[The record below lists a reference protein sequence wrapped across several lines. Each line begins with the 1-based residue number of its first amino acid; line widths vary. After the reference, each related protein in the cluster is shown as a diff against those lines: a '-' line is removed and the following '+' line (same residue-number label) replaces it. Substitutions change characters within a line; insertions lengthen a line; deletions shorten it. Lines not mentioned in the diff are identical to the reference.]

1 MVKVNKAEKNMA
13 QKNGSRKIKTKK
25 KEVIKLQRRTP
36 VEINEETKSYSR
48 GPFQAHTSS
57 MPGRP
62 SSVHQGSKAFQNN
75 FVMDPAKVQGARSAW
90 AQYFPASTIG
100 NDDALP
106 FVPDQFPTAVARF
119 SDVRTQNVSVA
130 AAASTMEVV
139 MAIGQSMA
147 LTIFAVKT
155 IRDGVSVVTRYDS
168 QMASPVVVNY
178 AYGCCTGAELTVT
191 CDTAEIDFGA
201 VARIISLPADA
212 QPISGGYGGLDIDS
226 VNFAQLGTYPQAI
239 EMVMSADSK
248 GRGLRCPILFQ
259 STTDQNFDATGV
271 VPVQLYPGGGPF
283 GVTKSV
289 AYVCIL
295 ITKPDKTQ
303 QFTVRR
309 SACFAAQPFLKAQEL
324 VGSEARVSDV
334 ATYSRCM
341 NGLAASVTAESKVT
355 ADPVAAEKAAP
366 SILTGLANVVL
377 EGVGGSLGIPKPL
390 LRMAESAI
398 SGVSNGVAKAATSLW
413 SSITSLFDA
422 DSEYCISRMKIMPV
436 EIEACLRL
444 EESKELPV
452 GYVNLLKK
460 LAAYD
465 IRQVLQHTRTSK
477 VPRKLGYSWS
487 EPGQRA
493 RVLGRTPAGAVSE
506 EGAVLLT

>member
-1 MVKVNKAEKNMA
+1 MVKGIKTEKKKI
-13 QKNGSRKIKTKK
+13 QIGSKKIKTKK
-25 KEVIKLQRRTP
+25 KETMRLQRRP
-36 VEINEETKSYSR
+36 RVEINEETKSYSR
-48 GPFQAHTSS
+48 GPFQAQTSS
-57 MPGRP
+57 MPGRA
-62 SSVHQGSKAFQNN
+62 SSVHQGDKSFQNN

-106 FVPDQFPTAVARF
+106 FVPDQFPTSVARY
-119 SDVRTQNVSVA
+119 SDVRTQNVAVT
-130 AAASTMEVV
+130 AAASTMEIIFAV
-139 MAIGQSMA
+139 GQSMA
-147 LTIFAVKT
+147 VCVMAVKT

-168 QMASPVVVNY
+168 QMASPVVTNY

-201 VARIISLPADA
+201 VARVISLPGDA
-212 QPISGGYGGLDIDS
+212 QPVAGSYSGLDIDT
-226 VNFAQLGTYPQAI
+226 VNYAQLGTYPQAI
-239 EMVMSADSK
+239 EMVLSADAR

-271 VPVQLYPGGGPF
+271 VPVQLSPSAGPY

-309 SACFAAQPFLKAQEL
+309 SASFAGQPFLKAQEL

-355 ADPVAAEKAAP
+355 ADPVAAERAAP
-366 SILTGLANVVL
+366 SILTGLANIVL
-377 EGVGGSLGIPKPL
+377 EGVGGAVGVPKPL

-422 DSEYCISRMKIMPV
+422 DSEYCISRMRIMPV
-436 EIEACLRL
+436 ELEACQKL
-444 EESKELPV
+444 EEAKELPV

-465 IRQVLQHTRTSK
+465 IRQVLQHSRTSK
-477 VPRKLGYSWS
+477 TPRKLGYSWA

-493 RVLGRTPAGAVSE
+493 RVLGRTPAGIATE
-506 EGAVLLT
+506 EGAVLIT